1 MEVFVRCAGRRRPRG
16 DGQAYGLTG
25 QNGKL
30 GHRYGGDVDTGTV
43 MATDMTLLA
52 ASFVEVAWRIV
63 AAIALAVVTTSL
75 SLRLLGVRRGWGKAL
90 GAGAAGWVLGGALA
104 LRLNHGD
111 WGAVPAAPEPPA

>member
-1 MEVFVRCAGRRRPRG
+1 
-16 DGQAYGLTG
+16 

-30 GHRYGGDVDTGTV
+30 GRRYGGGVDTGTV
-43 MATDMTLLA
+43 MATDMMLLA
-52 ASFVEVAWRIV
+52 ANFVEVAWRIV

-90 GAGAAGWVLGGALA
+90 GAGATGWVLGGALA